1 MNYGALSGIAERY
14 GAKILYDE
22 SIAKYTSF
30 GIGGVCDV
38 IVMPNSAECA
48 ADLVSECRKSG
59 IKYYV
64 FGKCTNVLISDKGLR
79 GVVILIDSEMSQ
91 IRRDGC
97 RLVCDAGAS
106 LSKICNTAKNE
117 SLGGIEFA
125 YGIPG
130 SAGGALYMNAGAFGG
145 EMKDVVV
152 YCDYLDTDGN
162 VKRMDKTDMG
172 FSYRHSVYSDHSAWI
187 VLEAAFRLVLAD
199 REQLAAEMADF
210 ALRRR
215 EKQPLEYPS
224 AGSAFKR
231 PAGNFAGKLIEDA
244 GLKGFAVGG
253 AQVSEKHAGF
263 VINRGGATCAD
274 VLALMEHV
282 QHTVYERFGVMLEP
296 EVRLLR

>member
-1 MNYGALSGIAERY
+1 MEQSLIAFAAAQGIPLMENEILSRHTTFHIGGPARFFAMPQTAAQTAALLDYAREAGLCHTVIGNGSNLLVPDEGYAGLVIRMPEGEPAWDGNEVTVSAGFSLARLSAQAAER
-14 GAKILYDE
+14 G
-22 SIAKYTSF
+22 
-30 GIGGVCDV
+30 
-38 IVMPNSAECA
+38 
-48 ADLVSECRKSG
+48 
-59 IKYYV
+59 
-64 FGKCTNVLISDKGLR
+64 
-79 GVVILIDSEMSQ
+79 
-91 IRRDGC
+91 
-97 RLVCDAGAS
+97 
-106 LSKICNTAKNE
+106 
-117 SLGGIEFA
+117 LGGLTFA
-125 YGIPG
+125 PGIPG
-130 SAGGALYMNAGAFGG
+130 TVGGAVVMNAGAYGG
-145 EMKDVVV
+145 EIR
-152 YCDYLDTDGN
+152 DTLMGS
-162 VKRMDKTDMG
+162 VCYTPQGIRRLSAAEHG